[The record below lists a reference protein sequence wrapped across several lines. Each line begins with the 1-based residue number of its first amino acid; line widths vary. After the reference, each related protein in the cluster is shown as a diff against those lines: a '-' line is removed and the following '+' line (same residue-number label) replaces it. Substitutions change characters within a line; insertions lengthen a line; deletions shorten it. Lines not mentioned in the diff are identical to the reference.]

1 MLTCA
6 NCTILSVDLH
16 LKVLFLVR
24 NGAFFVFDIVTVF
37 CVTTEL
43 NSEVNGN

>member
-1 MLTCA
+1 MLSRA

-24 NGAFFVFDIVTVF
+24 NGAFFVFDIVTV
-37 CVTTEL
+37 TTEL